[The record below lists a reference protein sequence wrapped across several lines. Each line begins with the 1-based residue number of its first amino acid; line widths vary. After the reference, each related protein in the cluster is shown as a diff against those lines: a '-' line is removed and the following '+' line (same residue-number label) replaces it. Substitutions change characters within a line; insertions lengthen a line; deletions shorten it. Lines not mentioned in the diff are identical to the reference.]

1 MDGEI
6 RRPCGEDVLNWIG
19 ADGTSEGG
27 SSYGGVIVFV
37 LDIDNTM
44 QSDTEKTR
52 VRLKKPDM
60 VLYVPRARREMAVS
74 KSGTSLATKYGRES
88 HCSTGKDS
96 IKACETGQSPKAR
109 KGQLQND
116 QGSAGSP
123 KKERRT
129 FSQDWSHNDAF
140 CQRNPG
146 TKTQEEKSP
155 QFQQKTKSHQLFHSS
170 SLLDPTLTG
179 VSETETCECCTIRS
193 AVSMER
199 MADVPPEVSNIDSSW
214 KNEHTCPSERQG
226 TLSLPKAHRTGRT
239 KRAGVLPEE
248 VGLGEGGMQYSS
260 SKTLL
265 DQELSEDSKL
275 LCKSNTTKPLGKGG
289 SELTGI
295 SANSISENVGKRI
308 PGNIETYKDN
318 SSICTEERNSD
329 STYISNSGLLEHIDK
344 SNLFPMEITNRCK
357 CIEQSS
363 SNQTAISDKSIL
375 EYAVVEPKESSR
387 VKDAKG
393 SVPTSAQAS
402 EHGNKNESCVSH
414 HSVKLSCDQVRV
426 RSDNLSTYS
435 SGNILIQA
443 ETHNLMEKG
452 EQFPDNSSVS
462 ISSSCSDR
470 TSGKTDDLPNCV
482 FEVAGDEM
490 LQACDSEHE
499 KEKSLFHETGQY
511 KVDTFEA
518 KATLTAGESTLDL
531 VDQST
536 ESRSSVEPSSSSKE
550 TASWSL
556 KCASEKMACCPGSI
570 LERRETPLADNSVE
584 KPSLGELGISLQY
597 PFEDKGGDPP
607 TDCVPASLEET
618 TNTNAGPA
626 SHSKSDSTADET
638 WDALFNDDGDCLD
651 PQLLEGLSTC
661 TLRGTRLQEPHFDY
675 YNYSPADL
683 DMSDSELP
691 HVIEIYD
698 FPPEFRTEDLLC
710 VFCRYQKK
718 GFDIKWIDDTHALGI
733 FSSPITARDA
743 LNTKHL
749 MVKTRPLSQAT
760 RAARTKARAY
770 AEFLQPAKE
779 RPETS
784 AALARRL
791 VTGALGVRSK
801 QSKAEREAERKQ
813 LQAARER
820 KLLEAKQKE
829 DAWEGRE

>member
-1 MDGEI
+1 
-6 RRPCGEDVLNWIG
+6 
-19 ADGTSEGG
+19 
-27 SSYGGVIVFV
+27 
-37 LDIDNTM
+37 M
-44 QSDTEKTR
+44 QPDTDKSR

-74 KSGTSLATKYGRES
+74 KSGTSLATKCGRES
-88 HCSTGKDS
+88 HCSTGKES
-96 IKACETGQSPKAR
+96 IKVCETGQSPKAR
-109 KGQLQND
+109 KGLLQNH
-116 QGSAGSP
+116 QGSAGSA

-140 CQRNPG
+140 CQRNTG
-146 TKTQEEKSP
+146 TKAQEEKSP
-155 QFQQKTKSHQLFHSS
+155 KFQQKTKSHQLLSSS
-170 SLLDPTLTG
+170 SLLDPPLTA

-193 AVSMER
+193 AISVER
-199 MADVPPEVSNIDSSW
+199 MADLQPEVSNTDSLW
-214 KNEHTCPSERQG
+214 ENEHTCPAERQG
-226 TLSLPKAHRTGRT
+226 TLSLPEGHHTGKT
-239 KRAGVLPEE
+239 KWAGVLAEE
-248 VGLGEGGMQYSS
+248 VELGEGGMQYFS

-265 DQELSEDSKL
+265 DQKELSEESKL
-275 LCKSNTTKPLGKGG
+275 LCKSNRTKPLGKGG
-289 SELTGI
+289 SEITGI
-295 SANSISENVGKRI
+295 SENSIAENPGKRI
-308 PGNIETYKDN
+308 PGNIEKYKD
-318 SSICTEERNSD
+318 SSSSCTEEGNSD
-329 STYISNSGLLEHIDK
+329 STYISNSSLLEHIGK
-344 SNLFPMEITNRCK
+344 SNLFPTEITKYNRGK
-357 CIEQSS
+357 CIEQSNS
-363 SNQTAISDKSIL
+363 SQTAVGDSSIL
-375 EYAVVEPKESSR
+375 EYAVVGPKESGR
-387 VKDAKG
+387 VKDAKE
-393 SVPTSAQAS
+393 SVPASAQAS
-402 EHGNKNESCVSH
+402 EHGDKNESCISH
-414 HSVKLSCDQVRV
+414 PSVKLISDQAEV
-426 RSDNLSTYS
+426 STDNLSAYS
-435 SGNILIQA
+435 SGNIFIQA
-443 ETHNLMEKG
+443 ETHNLIENT

-470 TSGKTDDLPNCV
+470 TSGKVEDLPNC
-482 FEVAGDEM
+482 FFKVAEDEM
-490 LQACDSEHE
+490 LQACDGERE

-511 KVDTFEA
+511 KVDTLEA
-518 KATLTAGESTLDL
+518 EAAPTAGKSTLDL

-556 KCASEKMACCPGSI
+556 KGASEKMAHCSGSI
-570 LERRETPLADNSVE
+570 LERRRAPFTDNSVE
-584 KPSLGELGISLQY
+584 KPTLGELGMSLQY
-597 PFEDKGGDPP
+597 PFEDKGEEPP
-607 TDCVPASLEET
+607 TDCGPSSSEET
-618 TNTNAGPA
+618 TNTGAGPA
-626 SHSKSDSTADET
+626 SHSDSMADES

-661 TLRGTRLQEPHFDY
+661 TLHGTRLQEPHFDY

-710 VFCRYQKK
+710 VFCHYQKK
-718 GFDIKWIDDTHALGI
+718 GFDIKWIDDSHALGI